1 MNYITYL
8 LVSLT
13 LVGAWLL
20 GITFTDGGVGAV
32 IATVGTMGPLIAL
45 LIYYQGSTEPA

>member
-1 MNYITYL
+1 MNYLVYL

-20 GITFTDGGVGAV
+20 GIAFTDGGLGAV
-32 IATVGTMGPLIAL
+32 VATVGTMGPLIAL
-45 LIYYQGSTEPA
+45 LIYYQESTETL